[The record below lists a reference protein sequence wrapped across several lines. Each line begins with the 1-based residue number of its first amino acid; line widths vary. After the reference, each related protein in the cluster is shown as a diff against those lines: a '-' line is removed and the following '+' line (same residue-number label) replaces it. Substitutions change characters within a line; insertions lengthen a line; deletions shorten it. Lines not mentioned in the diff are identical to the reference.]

1 MIEIDLTKH
10 TIYVYACGLTCPI
23 FSRSSYKM
31 QDLIRADV
39 NIIHKIVERNGSV
52 SWRSREAS
60 LRAIVGLCSTLNS
73 VYVYFTEFIEDT
85 RSLGMM

>member
-1 MIEIDLTKH
+1 MFGGEVEEHLRHLLSSI
-10 TIYVYACGLTCPI
+10 VI
-23 FSRSSYKM
+23 F
-31 QDLIRADV
+31 
-39 NIIHKIVERNGSV
+39 
-52 SWRSREAS
+52 